1 MVKDT
6 IFNKKKSLRFRD
18 RIFYLDS
25 PIVMGI
31 INITPDSFYKSS
43 RVDNVDLCLKSI
55 VQMIDDGATIIDIGA
70 ASSRPNADILSADEE
85 LKRLLPYLDAI
96 YKAFPNTWFSI
107 DTYNAKTASICIEK
121 YGFYMINDISAWT
134 IDKEMFDTVIK
145 LNVPYVLMHMKG
157 NPQNMQQIANYD
169 DILSEILQ
177 FLGTKK
183 HELTSNGVND
193 IIIDPGFGFG
203 KKIEH
208 NFKLLKNIHVFN
220 ALECPIMVGISRK
233 SMIYKTLNITPEQSL
248 EGSILLQSLAV
259 LNGADIIR
267 THDVR
272 ETVQSLKL
280 IDSYNKA

>member
-18 RIFYLDS
+18 CIFYLES

-31 INITPDSFYKSS
+31 INITPDSFYNGS
-43 RVDNVDLCLKSI
+43 RVNNIDQCIKTI
-55 VQMIDDGATIIDIGA
+55 AQMIDDGATIIDIGA
-70 ASSRPNADILSADEE
+70 ASSRPNADILSASEE

-96 YKAFPNTWFSI
+96 YKTFPNTWFSI
-107 DTYNAKTASICIEK
+107 DTYNAKTAITCVEK
-121 YGFYMINDISAWT
+121 YGFYMINDISAWS
-134 IDKEMFDTVIK
+134 IDKEMFATVIK

-157 NPQNMQQIANYD
+157 NPQNMQQVAYYD
-169 DILSEILQ
+169 DILAEMIQ

-183 HELTSNGVND
+183 HELNANGVND

-208 NFKLLKNIHVFN
+208 NFKILKNIHVFN
-220 ALECPIMVGISRK
+220 ALECPVMIGISRK
-233 SMIYKTLNITPEQSL
+233 SMIYRTLNITPEQSL
-248 EGSILLQSLAV
+248 EGSILLQSLAI

-280 IDSYNKA
+280 IDLYNKA

>member
-18 RIFYLDS
+18 RIYFIEK

-31 INITPDSFYKSS
+31 INITPDSFYKGS
-43 RVDNVDLCLKSI
+43 RIENIDQCLKTI
-55 VQMIDDGATIIDIGA
+55 AQMIEDGATIIDIGA
-70 ASSRPNADILSADEE
+70 ASSRPNAEILSADDE
-85 LKRLLPYLDAI
+85 LERLSPYLDAI
-96 YKAFPNTWFSI
+96 QKAFPNTWFSI
-107 DTYNAKTASICIEK
+107 DTYNAKTAATCVEQ
-121 YGFYMINDISAWT
+121 YGFYMINDISAWS
-134 IDKEMFDTVIK
+134 IDNEMFDTVVK

-157 NPQNMQQIANYD
+157 NPQNMQQVAEYD
-169 DILSEILQ
+169 DVLAEVLQ

-183 HELTSNGVND
+183 HGLTSNGVND

-208 NFKLLKNIHVFN
+208 NFKLLKHIHVFK
-220 ALECPIMVGISRK
+220 ALECPIMVGLSRK
-233 SMIYKTLNITPEQSL
+233 SMIYKTLNIQPEQSL

-267 THDVR
+267 THDVKQ
-272 ETVQSLKL
+272 TMLSLKL
-280 IDSYNKA
+280 IDSYLNA

>member
-1 MVKDT
+1 
-6 IFNKKKSLRFRD
+6 
-18 RIFYLDS
+18 
-25 PIVMGI
+25 
-31 INITPDSFYKSS
+31 
-43 RVDNVDLCLKSI
+43 
-55 VQMIDDGATIIDIGA
+55 
-70 ASSRPNADILSADEE
+70 
-85 LKRLLPYLDAI
+85 
-96 YKAFPNTWFSI
+96 
-107 DTYNAKTASICIEK
+107 
-121 YGFYMINDISAWT
+121 MINDISAWT